1 MDKPH
6 GLNILLKETI
16 FPKTLEAFFDLV
28 ISDYPP
34 AILQDSS
41 TPDKRQSSHIFQF
54 VIWHHTTCLYLTRM
68 TSHITR
74 PITHPRTLIEL
85 KAGGPSMRPGL
96 PTFALPKL
104 RAVLIVLIS
113 AECQGAVVK
122 VQSSSGGHVNVISSR
137 WWRNAPRARWES
149 MARESTEGM
158 VNYLLFGVG

>member
-41 TPDKRQSSHIFQF
+41 TP
-54 VIWHHTTCLYLTRM
+54 VWHHTTCLYLTRM

-137 WWRNAPRARWES
+137 WWRNAPRAR
-149 MARESTEGM
+149 
-158 VNYLLFGVG
+158 